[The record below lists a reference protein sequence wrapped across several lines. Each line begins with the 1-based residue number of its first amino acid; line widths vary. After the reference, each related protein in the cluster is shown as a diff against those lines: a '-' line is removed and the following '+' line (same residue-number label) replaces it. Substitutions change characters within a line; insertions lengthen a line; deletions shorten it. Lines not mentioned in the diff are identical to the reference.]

1 MINEVIDS
9 DRRRTENKFRLL
21 ASKEK
26 NRWQGHLKYDA
37 TCFGYY
43 YFKDGKGKRFKCRP
57 YQDMILN
64 DPYKRIVVCISRQM
78 GKSTMAAI
86 KAFHKAFFNP
96 GCLVVVV
103 SATKPQ
109 AVELIRKLKE
119 LMHNANYT
127 DFSEYFPSKKESKSE
142 IELKLGALGS
152 RIISVPATDAGRGYA
167 ADLVI
172 VDEAAFIENGDY
184 IFHQVVEPMTQATKG
199 SILLLSTPNGK
210 QGFFHE
216 CFKSKYWHSYQFGWW
231 INPEN
236 TQKEMDIKKSTMTSL
251 AFQSEYEAR
260 FTSSKSAY
268 FNPSEVDGSVSA
280 LAGCGA
286 SFEPESLL
294 AIGVD
299 FGKIYDNCV
308 ITIGKIINPS
318 DEPSKH
324 IVRVLEKR
332 VKPLGTNY
340 ASIIGELRALGRNL
354 KPRVI
359 VLDATGVGEG
369 PSDILIQETG
379 MNVEPIKFSIQS
391 KVDIFSNLKVLFEQR
406 RIQIPDD
413 TEMLNQLYIFTYEYT
428 LSGNQKL
435 HAPEGEHDDE
445 CDALALMAWGLTRA
459 LSPPVSIK
467 LL

>member
-1 MINEVIDS
+1 MINELTDL
-9 DRRRTENKFRLL
+9 DHQRLNRKINRINIK
-21 ASKEK
+21 AK
-26 NRWQGHLKYDA
+26 NWQGYLKYDP
-37 TCFGYY
+37 TCFAYCF
-43 YFKDGKGKRFKCRP
+43 FKNRKNKSFKCRV
-57 YQDMILN
+57 YQDLILN
-64 DPYKRIVVCISRQM
+64 NPSPRICVCISRQM

-86 KAFHKAFFNP
+86 KAFHTAYFNP

-142 IELKLGALGS
+142 IELKLGVTGS

-184 IFHQVVEPMTQATKG
+184 IFHQVVEPMTHATKG
-199 SILLLSTPNGK
+199 SIMLLSTPNGK
-210 QGFFHE
+210 QGFFYD
-216 CFKSKYWHSYQFGWW
+216 CFKSEYWDSYQFGWW

-236 TQKEMDIKKSTMTSL
+236 TKQEMDIKKSTMTSL
-251 AFQSEYEAR
+251 AFQSEYEAK

-268 FNPSEVDGSVSA
+268 FNPTEVDNAKSI

-286 SFEPESLL
+286 VFKPESL
-294 AIGVD
+294 ISVGVD
-299 FGKIYDNCV
+299 FGKIHDNCV
-308 ITIGKIINPS
+308 ITIGEIINPQ
-318 DEPSKH
+318 DEPSKY

-340 ASIIGELRALGRNL
+340 ASIIGELRAIGREL
-354 KPRVI
+354 KPRII
-359 VLDATGVGEG
+359 VLDATGVGEA

-379 MNVEPIKFSIQS
+379 FNVEPIKFSIQS
-391 KVDIFSNLKVLFEQR
+391 KVDIFSNLKVLFEQK

-413 TEMLNQLYIFTYEYT
+413 KEMLNQLYMFTYEYT
-428 LSGNQKL
+428 LSGNCKL
-435 HAPEGEHDDE
+435 HAPEGERDDE